1 MREQHDDDDDD
12 DDAADD
18 DDADDD
24 DDDDDDGAQGGG
36 SGSIAGISANG
47 QGAYLPY
54 QTTLLNFHINSPCLK
69 S

>member
-1 MREQHDDDDDD
+1 MREQHDDDDDAAD
-12 DDAADD
+12 NDDA
-18 DDADDD
+18 DD

-54 QTTLLNFHINSPCLK
+54 QTTLLNFHINPPCLK